1 MVVLFR
7 NNRRV
12 KFLRCNLL
20 TLLTLATFIKF
31 TFLQPN
37 FTLIDEDAGKR
48 YLLFYNHSGFS
59 NQLISLEQAAHFAL
73 ATNRILVLPPVLPHR
88 SVKES
93 GLAFPAFKGRAAGNK
108 CSPMRSYQN
117 FLNEV
122 ENDVKKASNMKI
134 PFPSFMDLFD
144 FEGSNVIDMKDFV
157 KDNRNTNS
165 TNWCKGPKHE
175 IEKKM
180 VASCGDK
187 ASFADLIPYFM
198 ETCSLDRRIAVIG
211 SAYVLPTRLS
221 DPEEYFGEEAKFP
234 FEALIPSQDV
244 LFLLQEMYSRLPK
257 GYTGVHIRFSDN
269 QVIDDC
275 DESAVKEAYTNVLN
289 DLNDKN
295 VPNDTHILI
304 GNGNRAALKCF
315 DHHAKGQ
322 YSASTINGMID
333 SNGALQRMIDNI
345 KSEKSTIYLLLDQ
358 ILIELSETVIFAHTG
373 LSNSTFQP
381 RILKTHTRRET
392 IIEKMLQTH

>member
-1 MVVLFR
+1 
-7 NNRRV
+7 
-12 KFLRCNLL
+12 L
-20 TLLTLATFIKF
+20 T
-31 TFLQPN
+31 PR
-37 FTLIDEDAGKR
+37 DEDAGKR
-48 YLLFYNHSGFS
+48 YLLFYNHSVFS
-59 NQLISLEQAAHFAL
+59 NQLVSLEKAAHFAL
-73 ATNRILVLPPVLPHR
+73 ATNRILVLPPVLPHT

-93 GLAFPAFKGRAAGNK
+93 GLAFPAFKGRAAGSK
-108 CSPMRSYQN
+108 CSPMSSYQN
-117 FLNEV
+117 FLNVV
-122 ENDVKKASNMKI
+122 EDDVKKASNMKL

-157 KDNRNTNS
+157 KDNRNINS
-165 TNWCKGPKHE
+165 KNWCKGPKHE

-187 ASFADLIPYFM
+187 ASFADLVPYFM

-211 SAYVLPTRLS
+211 SAFVLPKRLS
-221 DPEEYFGEEAKFP
+221 DPGAYFGREANSSFKD
-234 FEALIPSQDV
+234 LIPSQKV
-244 LFLLQEMYSRLPK
+244 LFLLQAKEMYSRLPK

-275 DESAVKEAYTNVLN
+275 DESAVKEAYTNVFN

-358 ILIELSETVIFAHTG
+358 ILIGLSETVIFAHTG

-381 RILKTHTRRET
+381 RILKAHTRRET
-392 IIEKMLQTH
+392 IIEKMSQTH